1 MPIIEK
7 IELPEE
13 IVMNQ
18 IYMIREQKVMLDRDL
33 AALYDVDTKVLN
45 QAVRRNLDRFPID
58 FMFQLTQEE
67 HNSLRSQIVTIKS
80 RGVHS
85 KYLPH
90 VFTEQGI
97 AMLSS
102 VLSSKR
108 AIQVNIQIIR
118 VFTKLRQLLSDH
130 TEVRLEIAEIKQTVH
145 KIMKA
150 QDGQDKNIT
159 LLFNYIDR
167 LQEKTDDPKPVQT
180 QAFGYQIGKANK
192 TDLPKE

>member
-33 AALYDVDTKVLN
+33 ASLYDVETKVLK
-45 QAVRRNLDRFPID
+45 QAVKRNIDRFPQD
-58 FMFQLTQEE
+58 FMFELSHEE
-67 HNSLRSQIVTIKS
+67 LQNWRSHFVTSKEDKKGLRYS
-80 RGVHS
+80 
-85 KYLPH
+85 PFA
-90 VFTEQGI
+90 FTEQGV

-108 AIQVNIQIIR
+108 AIQINIQIIR
-118 VFTKLRQLLSDH
+118 VFTKLRQLLSDN

-192 TDLPKE
+192 TKPPKK